1 MASKPPL
8 CLQWNCRTVADWI
21 AELGFPQYRA
31 CFIKN
36 NIDGRKLILVNCSHL
51 PQLGI
56 TDFEHMKTISHHVH
70 ELLGIEEPLWNRSIS
85 LPRRDAMGLFL
96 EQKSRTGSCADSVRL
111 EQFLKPTTK

>member
-56 TDFEHMKTISHHVH
+56 TDFEHMKAQTPFQLEIP
-70 ELLGIEEPLWNRSIS
+70 ENIETYQQKQQRSRSLQQQTSNTSNRKNSS
-85 LPRRDAMGLFL
+85 LFL
-96 EQKSRTGSCADSVRL
+96 QKAAAQR
-111 EQFLKPTTK
+111 